1 MKVGDLVKRKQ
12 QPQLWRLSLAQLD
25 PIQVVQMDL
34 EVGIIL
40 SLQMAGK
47 PKHPCATVF
56 YSGNQTYNIALSL
69 IEVINEG
76 G

>member
-1 MKVGDLVKRKQ
+1 VKIGDLVKRKQ
-12 QPQLWRLSLAQLD
+12 HPLSQGVSLAQLD
-25 PIQVVQMDL
+25 PFQVVQVDL

-76 G
+76 R

>member
-12 QPQLWRLSLAQLD
+12 HPLSRGVSLAKLD
-25 PIQVVQMDL
+25 PFQVVQVDL

-69 IEVINEG
+69 IEVISENR
-76 G
+76 